1 MALEDIVRNI
11 KVKATQEGKRIK
23 EETDK
28 EGEELIKKAREQ
40 ADKVKTRI
48 LYQLENQA
56 KDEKRKLVIKT
67 RSEERKKLLIHKR
80 KLMDEAFRQAE
91 QKLSSLEKAEYLSL
105 IKRSLISNI
114 DSGEEEI
121 IVSPRD
127 GEWMEGNFIKDLR
140 KSLKEAGTND
150 EVTLSPELEP
160 QKRGFILKKK
170 DVQINCT
177 FSNLFLSLRDELEIE
192 VARRLFQKMGT

>member
-48 LYQLENQA
+48 LHQLENQA

-67 RSEERKKLLIHKR
+67 RSEERKKLLIRKR

-121 IVSPRD
+121 IVAPRD
-127 GEWMEGNFIKDLR
+127 GEWMAGNFIKDLR

-150 EVTLSPELEP
+150 GVRLSPELEP
-160 QKRGFILKKK
+160 QERGFILKKK

-192 VARRLFQKMGT
+192 VARRLFQKMET

>member
-11 KVKATQEGKRIK
+11 KAKATQEIKRIK
-23 EETDK
+23 EEADK
-28 EGEELIKKAREQ
+28 EGEEIIKKAREE

-48 LYQLENQA
+48 LYQLESQA
-56 KDEKRKLVIKT
+56 KEGKRKLVIRM

-80 KLMDEAFRQAE
+80 KLMDEAFRQAK

-105 IKRSLISNI
+105 IKKSLISNI

-121 IVSPRD
+121 TVSPRD
-127 GEWMEGNFIKDLR
+127 EEWMEGNFIKDLR
-140 KSLKEAGTND
+140 KSLKETGTTD
-150 EVTLSPELEP
+150 EVRLSPELEP

-177 FSNLFLSLRDELEIE
+177 FSSLFFSLRDELEIE
-192 VARRLFQKMGT
+192 VARRLFS

>member
-48 LYQLENQA
+48 LHQLENQA

-150 EVTLSPELEP
+150 EVRLSPELEP
-160 QKRGFILKKK
+160 QERGFILKKK

-192 VARRLFQKMGT
+192 VARRLFQKMET

>member
-150 EVTLSPELEP
+150 EVTLSPGLEP

>member
-48 LYQLENQA
+48 LHQLENQA

-105 IKRSLISNI
+105 IKRSLISTI

-140 KSLKEAGTND
+140 KSLKEVGTND
-150 EVTLSPELEP
+150 EVRLSPELEP
-160 QKRGFILKKK
+160 QERGFILKKK

-177 FSNLFLSLRDELEIE
+177 FSSLFLSLRDELEIE
-192 VARRLFQKMGT
+192 VARRLFQKMET

>member
-23 EETDK
+23 EETNK
-28 EGEELIKKAREQ
+28 EGDELIKKAREE

-80 KLMDEAFRQAE
+80 KLMDEAFGQAE

-150 EVTLSPELEP
+150 EMTLSPELEP
-160 QKRGFILKKK
+160 QERGFILKKK